1 MFLHLKRN
9 IMKAITICLLIVSVI
24 ESNQDSTVY
33 TAVNINT
40 NDTGKLWAPEN
51 THAVGDTVIL
61 Y

>member
-1 MFLHLKRN
+1 
-9 IMKAITICLLIVSVI
+9 MKVITICLLIVSVI

-40 NDTGKLWAPEN
+40 NDTGKLWAPEH
-51 THAVGDTVIL
+51 THSIGDTVIL

>member
-1 MFLHLKRN
+1 
-9 IMKAITICLLIVSVI
+9 MKVITICLLIVSVI

-40 NDTGKLWAPEN
+40 NDTGKLWAPEH